1 MPLLADFRGITAR
14 AWIICVFAEIQ
25 LIGASLFAGEAASY
39 CRGARRVSGGSI
51 SFIPWELREREELK
65 TSDCDYCAW

>member
-1 MPLLADFRGITAR
+1 MPLLADFRGIIAR
-14 AWIICVFAEIQ
+14 AWIFYVFAEIQ

-51 SFIPWELREREELK
+51 SLIP
-65 TSDCDYCAW
+65 